1 MAGRSRL
8 GRIGYNPEVLYTCVL
23 CFVTLNF
30 SVWPPLAM
38 PSIVDEA

>member
-23 CFVTLNF
+23 RIVTLNF

-38 PSIVDEA
+38 PCTVVEA

>member
-8 GRIGYNPEVLYTCVL
+8 GRVGYNPEVLYTCVL
-23 CFVTLNF
+23 GFVTLNF

-38 PSIVDEA
+38 PSTEDEA